1 MLVAE
6 AVSLRIGPVV
16 LLDGADFEAE
26 PGRLTVIIGPNGA
39 GKSTLLSCLTGER
52 RPDRGSV
59 RLDGRDICSFT
70 PAALAARRAVLPQ
83 SSNLSFP
90 FTVGDVVG
98 IGLDR
103 RLASGPR
110 PDDDILRL
118 ALQRV
123 GLAGYERR
131 LYQTL
136 SGGERQRAHFARVLA
151 QVWEPEVDGAPRYL
165 MLDEP
170 TASLDLKHQIDI
182 LDIARDYARAGGGVI
197 AVLHDIDLAQVFADR
212 IVVMKEGRVAAAGP
226 AASVVTEA
234 LLKSVYQLDDRMIA
248 LKRLSA

>member
-1 MLVAE
+1 MIDVKGVTKAYDQKIVVNNVCLQ
-6 AVSLRIGPVV
+6 LPVGGV
-16 LLDGADFEAE
+16 
-26 PGRLTVIIGPNGA
+26 TSIIGPNGA